1 MSKKNGKTL
10 IWKAYLVISILLFV
24 LLLFKLP
31 SAVQVWRI
39 DERPTD
45 NVSEPIVAQESEEAD
60 EQTGQMTEEQAEKPE
75 QKKVE
80 TAINYEEQ
88 LEELNKENEELRA
101 RALECHEQLD
111 SLHSYTEKA
120 DELQTKY
127 QRLSEYVVVGYR
139 QQYDTAA
146 NDKIQQMNKANYAVG
161 ELSKRTPWGIWVNGL
176 ASMAIDGNDSYY
188 DRVTYMNK
196 IMANGIQDVTV
207 SAENSFEQLNT
218 RIKILKELT
227 QEEDSVSKQFLN
239 QAYLNYIFDE
249 GGLEL
254 EPYVLDSEKK
264 LYIVQEQLRYTYL
277 LYNVL
282 FMDSSDKKVYLQGID
297 QQYQEISEIF
307 EELGVDP
314 SQLVSTEELAEYM
327 IPIMQAGTQAI
338 DAMEENGDY
347 VPGADSRFVDM
358 WDGSWKTRVWYKGR
372 FINNNTAFCTHIC
385 TQSRSSMDRYYNLY
399 YASGIPFYINS
410 FYFLDGKL
418 LNDDGIVNESALLEC
433 AEWLKTNM
441 GLVDTYEEKAFASRF
456 SNALNG
462 WE

>member
-372 FINNNTAFCTHIC
+372 FI
-385 TQSRSSMDRYYNLY
+385 
-399 YASGIPFYINS
+399 P
-410 FYFLDGKL
+410 
-418 LNDDGIVNESALLEC
+418 
-433 AEWLKTNM
+433 
-441 GLVDTYEEKAFASRF
+441 
-456 SNALNG
+456 
-462 WE
+462 